1 MDFLHSQY
9 EEKWSEGSIVWS
21 KLSKTPAAGGEWI
34 FHAVPLIAIFRIVL
48 TTARSVKQ
56 TERTQHRRASRAG
69 PRLASGAPVS
79 VLTSPRVLPG
89 GPRADLRGRRWLSR
103 VRLCDPPGPSLRG
116 ILQATSL
123 QRAACPP
130 PEHLPSAGG
139 ARVFRVPGPS
149 RRVPDRE
156 RPLGS
161 CPPAERTA
169 NVLRAVCNSGFHVP
183 TLHLLLNASN

>member
-21 KLSKTPAAGGEWI
+21 KLSNTPAAEGERI

-103 VRLCDPPGPSLRG
+103 VRLCDPP
-116 ILQATSL
+116 
-123 QRAACPP
+123 
-130 PEHLPSAGG
+130 
-139 ARVFRVPGPS
+139 
-149 RRVPDRE
+149 
-156 RPLGS
+156 RPLSPWDSPGNLTAAGCVPPSSASSQRGWSPGLPRARTQQAGS
-161 CPPAERTA
+161 
-169 NVLRAVCNSGFHVP
+169 
-183 TLHLLLNASN
+183 